1 MDLSFSPEDLAF
13 QQEVRD
19 WIAGAYDDD
28 LRHKMSQ
35 SKNGYLDKAGQVKWQ
50 KKLSDRGWA
59 APDWPVEW
67 GGAGF
72 TPSQRYIYNMELS
85 LAGTPNPSPMG
96 LKMCAPV
103 ILAFGTEEQK
113 RQHLPP
119 ILSSDIWW
127 CQGYSE
133 PGAGSDLASLQMK
146 AERDGDDYILNGSKI
161 WTTQAQWADWM
172 FCLVRTSTEG
182 KPQNGISFLLLRM
195 DSPGIQIKPLPTLDG
210 PAEGQQEINQ
220 VFFDNVRVPIA
231 NRIGEENKG
240 WTYAKYLLE
249 FERGNAYAPGL
260 MNMIKKVRKIAS
272 VEQADDGG
280 RLIDDP
286 DFRSKI
292 ANLEISVEALNAA
305 ELRIFSGRGAG
316 KAVGPASSM
325 LKCAG
330 SEAQQAITELTLE
343 AVGTYASPF
352 VRDTWAR
359 AKPILLLCIQA
370 ATSSSDLLLSITC
383 LSASFISL
391 LAISNWRMSNC
402 LRLLNNSGCLLK

>member
-1 MDLSFSPEDLAF
+1 MDLAFSPEDLAF

-19 WIAGAYDDD
+19 WIASAYDDD
-28 LRHKMSQ
+28 LRRKMSQ

-50 KKLSDRGWA
+50 KKLAERGWA

-67 GGAGF
+67 GGCGF
-72 TPSQRYIYNMELS
+72 TASQRYIFNMELS

-113 RQHLPP
+113 KQHLPP

-133 PGAGSDLASLQMK
+133 PGSGSDLASLQMK
-146 AERDGDDYILNGSKI
+146 AERDGDDYVLNGSKI

-195 DSPGIQIKPLPTLDG
+195 DTPGIQIKPLPTLDG
-210 PAEGQQEINQ
+210 PAEGEQEINQ
-220 VFFDNVRVPIA
+220 VFFDNVRVPVA

-260 MNMIKKVRKIAS
+260 MNMIRKVRKIATL
-272 VEQADDGG
+272 ELADDGG

-292 ANLEISVEALNAA
+292 SNLEISVEALNAA
-305 ELRIFSGRGAG
+305 ELRIFSGKSAG

-343 AVGTYASPF
+343 AVGTYAAPF
-352 VRDTWAR
+352 VRDTWAPTNEKR
-359 AKPILLLCIQA
+359 AGPDYAAPAAPSYFSYRKASIYAGSNEIQRNIMA
-370 ATSSSDLLLSITC
+370 KMVLGL
-383 LSASFISL
+383 
-391 LAISNWRMSNC
+391 
-402 LRLLNNSGCLLK
+402 

>member
-1 MDLSFSPEDLAF
+1 MDLAFAPEDLAF

-28 LRHKMSQ
+28 LRRQMAQ

-50 KKLSDRGWA
+50 KALFARGWV
-59 APDWPVEW
+59 APDWPVEL

-72 TPSQRYIYNMELS
+72 TPSQRYIFNMELA
-85 LAGTPNPSPMG
+85 LAGAPTPSPMG

-103 ILAFGTEEQK
+103 VMAFGTDEQK
-113 RQHLPP
+113 AQHLPP

-133 PGAGSDLASLQMK
+133 PGAGSDLASLKMS
-146 AERDGDDYILNGSKI
+146 AVRDGDDYVLNGSKI
-161 WTTQAQWADWM
+161 WTTHAQWADWM

-195 DSPGIQIKPLPTLDG
+195 DSPGIQIKSLPTLDG
-210 PAEGQQEINQ
+210 PSDGEQEINQ
-220 VFFDNVRVPIA
+220 VFFDNVRVPVA
-231 NRIGEENKG
+231 NRIGEENMG

-260 MNMIKKVRKIAS
+260 MNALRKVRKLAAL
-272 VEQADDGG
+272 ERADDGG
-280 RLIDDP
+280 ALIDDP
-286 DFRSKI
+286 DFRDKI
-292 ANLEISVEALNAA
+292 VNLEIAVESLNAT
-305 ELRIFSGRGAG
+305 ELRIFSGRSAG
-316 KAVGPASSM
+316 KAVGAVSSM

-343 AVGTYASPF
+343 AVGTYAAPF
-352 VRDTWAR
+352 VEDTWAPTNEGR
-359 AKPILLLCIQA
+359 AGPDYAAPAAPTYFNFRKASIYAGSNEIQRNIMA
-370 ATSSSDLLLSITC
+370 KLVLGL
-383 LSASFISL
+383 
-391 LAISNWRMSNC
+391 
-402 LRLLNNSGCLLK
+402 